1 MISIFKTQK
10 KIYELFV
17 TEFVCNKF
25 GLSEFFA
32 ENFTEEKNFFSAL
45 DVGCGVGPIS
55 IYLAEEFQAKVTAVD
70 INVQAVE
77 CCRKNIEKYNLQK
90 NIFPIEGNFA
100 EVYKNFSKKFH
111 LIVSNP
117 PINTNID
124 KKFSLRNFSSSD
136 FENYQFLT
144 NSWHDEQGFDLT
156 DYILIAGKKLLTYDG
171 KIFFVCCDIDCE
183 PESYIEKKSAMYDYK
198 SKLICREKISASKLG
213 ITSRKFVTSYIFAC
227 RLKNSC

>member
-17 TEFVCNKF
+17 TEFVCNRF
-25 GLSEFFA
+25 GLAEFFA
-32 ENFTEEKNFFSAL
+32 DNFVSEKNFFSAL
-45 DVGCGVGPIS
+45 EVGCGVGPIS
-55 IYLAEEFQAKVTAVD
+55 IYLAEKFQAKVTAVD
-70 INVQAVE
+70 INIQAVK

-90 NIFPIEGNFA
+90 NISVIDGNFA
-100 EVYKNFSKKFH
+100 DVYKNFSKKFD

-117 PINTNID
+117 PIDTNFD
-124 KKFSLRNFSSSD
+124 KTIKKNSLSS

-144 NSWHDEQGFDLT
+144 NSWRDEQGFDLT
-156 DYILIAGKKLLTYDG
+156 DYIFIARKKLLTDDG

-183 PESYIEKKSAMYDYK
+183 PESYIEKKSSMYGYN

-213 ITSRKFVTSYIFAC
+213 ITSRNFVTSYIFVC
-227 RLKNSC
+227 RLKNFC